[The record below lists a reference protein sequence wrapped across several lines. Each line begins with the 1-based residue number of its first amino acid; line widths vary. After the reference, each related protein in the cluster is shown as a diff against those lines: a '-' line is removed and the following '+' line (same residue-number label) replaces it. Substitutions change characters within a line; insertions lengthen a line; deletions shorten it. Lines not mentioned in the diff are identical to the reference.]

1 MTTPS
6 DSTSDIPSGA
16 TSGATAVIAT
26 ASGAGSP
33 AAADGSAAAPRPGTL
48 RTRLR
53 ALRRNR
59 LALTGAVIAAVFVL
73 VALCAPLIAPYDP
86 ARPDFGAALAPPSWA
101 HWLGT
106 DDLGRDQLSRV
117 IHGARASM
125 QVGLLAVVLAFLVGV
140 PLGLAAGFYGKY
152 ADSAVSRLTDTLLAF
167 PFLVLAV
174 GLAAVL
180 GPSLLNATIAIG
192 ISQVPAVI
200 RIARA
205 ETLRLKHLDYVGAA
219 LVNGGGDA
227 TALFR
232 HILPNATSALI
243 VQATVGIPSAII
255 GEALLSFLGLGVQ
268 PPAPSLGVM
277 LSGAQPFLGPAP
289 WMAVFPGLA
298 IVAATL
304 AFNLLGDGLRDVLDP
319 RGATR

>member
-1 MTTPS
+1 MRPRLR
-6 DSTSDIPSGA
+6 
-16 TSGATAVIAT
+16 
-26 ASGAGSP
+26 
-33 AAADGSAAAPRPGTL
+33 AAAHGGG
-48 RTRLR
+48 RLR

-59 LALTGAVIAAVFVL
+59 LALTGGVIAAVFVL
-73 VALCAPLIAPYDP
+73 AALLAPLIAPYDP
-86 ARPDFGAALAPPSWA
+86 ARPDFGNVLAEPSWS

-106 DDLGRDQLSRV
+106 DDLGRDQLSRIV
-117 IHGARASM
+117 HGARASM

-140 PLGLAAGFYGKY
+140 PLGLLAGYYGRI
-152 ADSAVSRLTDTLLAF
+152 ADSTVSRITDTMLAF

-180 GPSLLNATIAIG
+180 GPSLSNATLAIG
-192 ISQVPAVI
+192 ISQIPAVI
-200 RIARA
+200 RITRA
-205 ETLRLKHLDYVGAA
+205 ETLRLKHTDYVAA
-219 LVNGGGDA
+219 AIANGGGDA
-227 TALFR
+227 TVLGR

-243 VQATVGIPSAII
+243 VQATVGIPAAII

-268 PPAPSLGVM
+268 PPDPSLGVM
-277 LSGAQPFLGPAP
+277 LAGAQPFLAPAP
-289 WMAVFPGLA
+289 WLAVFPGLA

>member
-1 MTTPS
+1 M
-6 DSTSDIPSGA
+6 STHSTQRPGSPAPPPGGEPGGTHAGAAGAAAPSGA
-16 TSGATAVIAT
+16 EAARRSGL
-26 ASGAGSP
+26 
-33 AAADGSAAAPRPGTL
+33 L
-48 RTRLR
+48 RQ
-53 ALRRNR
+53 LRRNR
-59 LALTGAVIAAVFVL
+59 PAFAGAVIAACFVL
-73 VALCAPLIAPYDP
+73 VALAAPLIAPYDP
-86 ARPDFGAALAPPSWA
+86 ARADFGAALAPPGLD

-125 QVGLLAVVLAFLVGV
+125 QVGVLAVALAFAVGV
-140 PLGLAAGFYGKY
+140 PLGLLAGYSGRL
-152 ADSAVSRLTDTLLAF
+152 ADSLVSRLTDTMLAF

-192 ISQVPAVI
+192 VSLVPQVI
-200 RIARA
+200 RVTRA

-219 LVNGGGDA
+219 IAGGGGDA
-227 TALFR
+227 TVLMR
-232 HILPNATSALI
+232 HVLPNAASALL
-243 VQATVGIPSAII
+243 VQATVGVPTAII

-277 LSGAQPFLGPAP
+277 LASAQPYIAAAP
-289 WMAVFPGLA
+289 WTAVFPGLA

-304 AFNLLGDGLRDVLDP
+304 AFNLFGDGLRDVLDP
-319 RGATR
+319 RGVTR

>member
-1 MTTPS
+1 MTTATTALP
-6 DSTSDIPSGA
+6 TPSGA
-16 TSGATAVIAT
+16 
-26 ASGAGSP
+26 
-33 AAADGSAAAPRPGTL
+33 APRKSGG
-48 RTRLR
+48 RLR

-73 VALCAPLIAPYDP
+73 AALFAPLIAPYDP
-86 ARPDFGAALAPPSWA
+86 SQPDFQNVLAEPGAA

-106 DDLGRDQLSRV
+106 DDLGRDQLSRIV
-117 IHGARASM
+117 HGARASM
-125 QVGLLAVVLAFLVGV
+125 QVGLVAVVLAFAAGV
-140 PLGLAAGFYGKY
+140 PLGLLAGYYGRF
-152 ADSAVSRLTDTLLAF
+152 ADTAVSRLTDTMLAF

-174 GLAAVL
+174 GLAAIL
-180 GPSLLNATIAIG
+180 GPSLTNATLAIG

-200 RIARA
+200 RITRA
-205 ETLRLKHLDYVGAA
+205 ETLRLKHADYVAA
-219 LVNGGGDA
+219 AVANGGGDG
-227 TALFR
+227 TVLFR

-243 VQATVGIPSAII
+243 VQATVGIPAAII

-268 PPAPSLGVM
+268 PPDPSLGVM
-277 LSGAQPFLGPAP
+277 LSGAQSFLAPAP
-289 WMAVFPGLA
+289 WLAVFPGLA